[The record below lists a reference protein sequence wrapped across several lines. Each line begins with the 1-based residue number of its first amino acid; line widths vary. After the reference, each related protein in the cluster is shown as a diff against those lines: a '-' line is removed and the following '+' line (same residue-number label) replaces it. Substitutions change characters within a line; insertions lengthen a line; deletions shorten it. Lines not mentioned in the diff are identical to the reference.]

1 SNLTNRI
8 LGRIVVEDVI
18 DPRTGEIV
26 LDAKHEVDEQA
37 LALIDEAKVQTLR
50 VRSPLTCEARFG
62 ICAMCYGRDLAM
74 AMPVK
79 MGAAVG
85 IVAAQSIGEPG
96 TQLTMR
102 TLHTVGVAGED
113 ITNGLPRVEELFEA
127 RIPKGQ
133 AIIST
138 IEGRVEVLPG
148 DLQKVR
154 VVSSQTSVEPLH
166 LPDGFVIVPGVE
178 GAAVTGGAV
187 VAVRES
193 QAADAAGASKPI
205 DALLKLPAS
214 DVIKAPVTGVVVR
227 DGDGFAVRH
236 EETEDSEY
244 VIPASARV
252 RVATGQ
258 MVQAGDALTDC
269 PKNPQDILAVLGREA
284 VQQYLVDEVQKV
296 YRSQGVSI
304 NDKHIELITRQ
315 MLRKVRIETPG
326 DTELLPGEI
335 HDRFHYEEV
344 NQRVLAEGGEPATAV
359 TVLLG
364 VTKASLST
372 ESFLAAASFQETT
385 RVLTEAAV
393 TGQKDRLLG
402 LQENV
407 IIGKLIPAGTGYLK
421 RLERAEEQRRAEEAI
436 AARTTEDDEVE
447 RAAREFLGFG
457 AGASDDGDQPFLFP
471 ITGSE
476 A

>member
-1 SNLTNRI
+1 

-18 DPRTGEIV
+18 DPRTGEVI
-26 LDAKHEVDEQA
+26 LEAKHEVDENV
-37 LALIDEAKVQTLR
+37 LGRIDEAKVPNLR

-62 ICAMCYGRDLAM
+62 ICAMCYGRDLAV
-74 AMPVK
+74 AKPVK

-102 TLHTVGVAGED
+102 TFHTGGVAGDD

-154 VVSSQTSVEPLH
+154 VVSSQTSVEPIH
-166 LPDGFVIVPGVE
+166 LPDGFSLVPGIE
-178 GAAVTGGAV
+178 GTAVIGGAV
-187 VAVRES
+187 VAVRDTLSTEAS
-193 QAADAAGASKPI
+193 GARRTG
-205 DALLKLPAS
+205 DALIKLPLA
-214 DVIKAPVTGVVVR
+214 DTVRAPVTGILEHSGGQLV
-227 DGDGFAVRH
+227 VRH
-236 EETEDSEY
+236 EETEDAEY

-252 RVATGQ
+252 RVASGQ
-258 MVQAGDALTDC
+258 VVKAGDALTDG

-315 MLRKVRIETPG
+315 MLRKVRVETPG

-372 ESFLAAASFQETT
+372 DSFLAAASFQETT

-402 LQENV
+402 LKENV

-421 RLERAEEQRRAEEAI
+421 RLERAEDQRRLDEAL
-436 AARTTEDDEVE
+436 AARITEEDEVE

-457 AGASDDGDQPFLFP
+457 AASGDDGDQSFLFP
-471 ITGSE
+471 VSD
-476 A
+476 ADA

>member
-1 SNLTNRI
+1 
-8 LGRIVVEDVI
+8 
-18 DPRTGEIV
+18 
-26 LDAKHEVDEQA
+26 
-37 LALIDEAKVQTLR
+37 
-50 VRSPLTCEARFG
+50 
-62 ICAMCYGRDLAM
+62 M
-74 AMPVK
+74 
-79 MGAAVG
+79 
-85 IVAAQSIGEPG
+85 
-96 TQLTMR
+96 
-102 TLHTVGVAGED
+102 
-113 ITNGLPRVEELFEA
+113 
-127 RIPKGQ
+127 
-133 AIIST
+133 
-138 IEGRVEVLPG
+138 
-148 DLQKVR
+148 
-154 VVSSQTSVEPLH
+154 VSSQTSVEPLH

-258 MVQAGDALTDC
+258 MVKAGDALTDG

-402 LQENV
+402 LKENV

-436 AARTTEDDEVE
+436 AARITEDDEVE